1 MEKRGTLPF
10 LPSYPGPPMVFLCGV
25 VCCNKAHTKRPLDRV
40 LEVWT
45 SRADR
50 NTLGSWRTVFPV
62 LFNSWLFSDTITF
75 YRLENADYFREG
87 IIPCTI
93 IDFTII
99 VAVPSTSR
107 KHFISKLMSWC
118 CHHSRKI
125 DVFGQIGRTRF
136 VRIKLS
142 AFLCCSILLLSYCI
156 AYYGMSVVDN

>member
-1 MEKRGTLPF
+1 ML
-10 LPSYPGPPMVFLCGV
+10 LLSSV
-25 VCCNKAHTKRPLDRV
+25 VSFSSSIQWSLFR
-40 LEVWT
+40 
-45 SRADR
+45 RAS
-50 NTLGSWRTVFPV
+50 TIIILSWLFGSWRTVFPV

-107 KHFISKLMSWC
+107 KQFISKLMSWC

-125 DVFGQIGRTRF
+125 GVFGQIGRTRF